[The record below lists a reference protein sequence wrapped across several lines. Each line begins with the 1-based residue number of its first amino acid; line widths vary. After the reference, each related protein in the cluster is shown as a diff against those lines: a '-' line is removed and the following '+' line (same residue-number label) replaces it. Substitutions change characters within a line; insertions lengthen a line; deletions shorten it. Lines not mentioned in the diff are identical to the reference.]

1 MESAPDELARGDLEN
16 VKRRTEAGT
25 GKRLS

>member
-1 MESAPDELARGDLEN
+1 MENAPDELAGGDLEN
-16 VKRRTEAGT
+16 VRRRTEAGT